1 MPIPTDQ
8 VDGWVFDLD
17 NTLYSPL
24 RSDLMPQMHLRMQE
38 FIMREFAVDEAEADR
53 RRQFFYEEYGTTLRG
68 LMEHHNMD
76 PEAFLPYCHQLDLS
90 EMLTDAVLDAALEA
104 LPGRKVVYTNATQA
118 HAEAVM
124 ERLGITRHFDAL
136 FDIKDADY
144 LPKPNAGPYDVF
156 MERFGINPKRAA
168 MFEDTAKNLKPA
180 HDLGMRTIWMRND
193 RPSTQPDSEDDV
205 HIHHVVDDLADFLHQ
220 VVAGNAAAAAD

>member
-8 VDGWVFDLD
+8 VDVWVFDLD

-104 LPGRKVVYTNATQA
+104 LP
-118 HAEAVM
+118 
-124 ERLGITRHFDAL
+124 
-136 FDIKDADY
+136 
-144 LPKPNAGPYDVF
+144 
-156 MERFGINPKRAA
+156 
-168 MFEDTAKNLKPA
+168 
-180 HDLGMRTIWMRND
+180 
-193 RPSTQPDSEDDV
+193 
-205 HIHHVVDDLADFLHQ
+205 
-220 VVAGNAAAAAD
+220 